1 MFLHE
6 AAYETETLH
15 VWTVWQANAEF
26 PWSVLNNGTWT
37 HHTRVVVHLSFV
49 DPPHIWQRGMLRT
62 SGFRLTAL
70 RNLKPGSY
78 PDNNMPENSG
88 TTWAWNNPGT
98 AALPHMATRAA
109 AVRCTVDG
117 SSSSTDF
124 SRLTSNLEHYTL
136 RRYSSGVNT
145 SASNLADTKGQFDR
159 QVMQFG
165 ATATWKTQ
173 EPQQQVRSSSGPLLP
188 RSLPTLQSDLLWNL
202 LHSERG
208 EVGNGETPGARA
220 RSAPDAGA
228 AASRRGGWARLA
240 LGPPPQPSP
249 DSGLYT
255 LTLCPGR
262 LVPPR

>member
-6 AAYETETLH
+6 AAYETETLN

-78 PDNNMPENSG
+78 PDNNMPENSR

-109 AVRCTVDG
+109 VVRCTVDG
-117 SSSSTDF
+117 SSSSWF
-124 SRLTSNLEHYTL
+124 QQAHKQSWTL
-136 RRYSSGVNT
+136 YSS
-145 SASNLADTKGQFDR
+145 
-159 QVMQFG
+159 
-165 ATATWKTQ
+165 
-173 EPQQQVRSSSGPLLP
+173 
-188 RSLPTLQSDLLWNL
+188 
-202 LHSERG
+202 
-208 EVGNGETPGARA
+208 
-220 RSAPDAGA
+220 AGT
-228 AASRRGGWARLA
+228 A
-240 LGPPPQPSP
+240 LGSTRVRPISQAQKANSTGKWCNSVLRQPERPKSL
-249 DSGLYT
+249 SS
-255 LTLCPGR
+255 R
-262 LVPPR
+262 